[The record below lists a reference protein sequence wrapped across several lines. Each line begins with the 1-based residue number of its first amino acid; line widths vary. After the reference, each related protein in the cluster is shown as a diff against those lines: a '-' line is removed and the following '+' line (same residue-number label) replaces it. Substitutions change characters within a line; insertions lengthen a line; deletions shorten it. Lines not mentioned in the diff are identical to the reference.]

1 MIITHAKQ
9 MSRQFSL
16 KSFYGGTMQN
26 ILPTE
31 REPLKAIPFN
41 DFIQIIRKSLVAA
54 HQIEMPLNVLIL

>member
-1 MIITHAKQ
+1 MIIIHAKQ

-16 KSFYGGTMQN
+16 KSFYGCTMQ

-31 REPLKAIPFN
+31 REPLKAMPFN